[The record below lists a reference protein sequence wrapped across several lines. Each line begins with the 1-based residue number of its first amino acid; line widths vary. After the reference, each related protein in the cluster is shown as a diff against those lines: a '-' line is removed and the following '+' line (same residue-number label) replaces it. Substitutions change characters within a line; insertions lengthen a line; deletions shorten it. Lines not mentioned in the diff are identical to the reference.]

1 MKYFM
6 IDVNWFWKQVELC
19 QVKNENVRRM
29 EENPENIDLCQNSK
43 HLSTSSIKLWFC
55 VPVTC

>member
-1 MKYFM
+1 M